1 MYVSKPAS
9 YFCVPPVPASG
20 ASQAYEDDHCRKNA
34 VGSRGAAFMLV
45 SQKSQLFFFFFNNL
59 LFF

>member
-45 SQKSQLFFFFFNNL
+45 SQKSQLFFFFF
-59 LFF
+59 